1 MGGEAPGDH
10 DGGGGQADRAMI
22 RRASRL
28 TDNGRPLVASLS
40 STPTGEV
47 STKASRSAQAWLV
60 AVGDGDVG
68 PEARMRVHYGR
79 LAGQGEVFHVRCFGK
94 SGG

>member
-28 TDNGRPLVASLS
+28 TDNGRPLVASHS

-47 STKASRSAQAWLV
+47 STKASRLARAWLV

-68 PEARMRVHYGR
+68 AEAADEVPRGSLRMSLIVRSVFTA
-79 LAGQGEVFHVRCFGK
+79 LAR
-94 SGG
+94 